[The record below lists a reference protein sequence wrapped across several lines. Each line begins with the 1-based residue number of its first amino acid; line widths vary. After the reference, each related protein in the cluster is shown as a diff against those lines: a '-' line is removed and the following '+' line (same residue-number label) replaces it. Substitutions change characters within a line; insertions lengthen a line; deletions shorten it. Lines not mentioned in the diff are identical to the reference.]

1 MRRGVIFQTL
11 KTVQYYM
18 AKAETT
24 TGRKAKVSIL
34 NKIYKT
40 GRKYAAGFKKS
51 MKIVFD
57 KVLPKWNY
65 RAVPKRV

>member
-1 MRRGVIFQTL
+1 VIFQTL

-24 TGRKAKVSIL
+24 TGLKVKVSIL
-34 NKIYKT
+34 EKVYKN
-40 GRKYAAGFKKS
+40 GRKYAAGFKKN

-65 RAVPKRV
+65 RAVPKPI

>member
-1 MRRGVIFQTL
+1 MIFHTL
-11 KTVQYYM
+11 ETVKYYM

-24 TGRKAKVSIL
+24 MGLKVVVDVLEKVYETG
-34 NKIYKT
+34 KT
-40 GRKYAAGFKKS
+40 CSAGFKKN

-65 RAVPKRV
+65 RAVPKPV